1 MAAGDVPARKAIVV
15 DKAERA
21 GQDSRAG
28 TPYAPNVAKREEVGM
43 EQKKEL
49 EKETSGSTLGD
60 DAMRNKIL
68 EEHAKKYPEGDPSV
82 RRKNPEKGSLR

>member
-1 MAAGDVPARKAIVV
+1 M
-15 DKAERA
+15 ER
-21 GQDSRAG
+21 
-28 TPYAPNVAKREEVGM
+28 
-43 EQKKEL
+43 KKEA

-82 RRKNPEKGSLR
+82 RRKNPEKGSLK